1 MLNEGHLLYKS
12 LERCGIKLTNRHP
25 DVKEP
30 GKKDGLIVGL
40 DEKSRVEKI
49 EFRNSED
56 IKKLWTIREGNHNSF
71 PVLKLQRPIWKV
83 DKEDALRKN
92 LGSLKKDE
100 TEKRKLIFEEKR
112 ELNITET
119 EINWWKRLQER
130 VTKILPYFETEETE
144 YQALPEL
151 MNRFLGSKLGDFIN
165 DLLTKLKR
173 IENDIPYS
181 LLENILIGNK
191 WDKKKQEY
199 VAEIP
204 IILDVSNW
212 EDFYIRVASPKFE
225 DFVSQCLFKMQ
236 EDSSTKPIY
245 CRGLSALSGIE
256 TILES
261 DKFPNPK
268 LPVIGNAYLF
278 SVNHQTPCQTRYK
291 KTSTDIIPI
300 GRKEANAI
308 QDSLNWITENS
319 RKGKTWYA
327 IPGLMDKKDLLIV
340 YIDNKP
346 DININ
351 KAHMLGGVS
360 KNDFSES
367 NYEATAKVVIDALK
381 GKEIVK
387 ANDLIRI
394 FVLRKAD
401 PGRTQLSL
409 QRVYTISELVK
420 ADELWQEA
428 AKNNPSFSL
437 PFFRKEIERV
447 TVKKQIK
454 SESISQ
460 FFNNNELNTIFLSP
474 WCPFP
479 ADLVQITQ
487 KQWIRFGQD
496 TSSVAGISLGDVYDL
511 FFDLHNKQSHLTENA
526 LQITIQRIQPL
537 LIGFGNADHKNEIR
551 DFNTEAKFTV
561 LKAISILSIY
571 LYKLGIR
578 KENYMKDTFFNI
590 GRFLSLI
597 DTLHYEYC
605 KNVRSGSIPPQLLG
619 NAHLQIA
626 LDNPVAAFDILSRRI
641 NVYQAWTRKEKGEQA
656 KLGRWAVSELGKV
669 SSLLAEKNLPTKTT
683 SLERAQILLGY
694 LAKTD
699 KKTETDL
706 SEEIKEEIN

>member
-1 MLNEGHLLYKS
+1 MLNEGYLLHKS
-12 LERCGIKLTNRHP
+12 LERCGIKIIKRHP
-25 DVKEP
+25 DIKEP

-40 DEKSRVEKI
+40 DEKSRVEMI

-56 IKKLWTIREGNHNSF
+56 ISKLWTIRDGNHNSF
-71 PVLKLQRPIWKV
+71 PVLKLQKPIWNV
-83 DKEDALRKN
+83 NKEDALRKN
-92 LGSLKKDE
+92 LGSLKKNE
-100 TEKRKLIFEEKR
+100 NEKRELIFEENR

-119 EINWWKRLQER
+119 EINWWNRLQEK
-130 VTKILPYFETEETE
+130 VTKILPFFKTEETK
-144 YQALPEL
+144 YQALPKL
-151 MNRFLGSKLGDFIN
+151 MNRFLGSKVEYFIN
-165 DLLTKLKR
+165 DLLTKLKQIR
-173 IENDIPYS
+173 NDIPYS

-191 WDKKKQEY
+191 WDNKKQEY
-199 VAEIP
+199 VSGIP
-204 IILDVSNW
+204 IILDVSDW
-212 EDFYIRVASPKFE
+212 EKFSIRVASPKFE

-236 EDSSTKPIY
+236 EDSSTKSIFHK
-245 CRGLSALSGIE
+245 GISALSGE
-256 TILES
+256 DTILEC

-268 LPVIGNAYLF
+268 LPEISNTYLF
-278 SVNHQTPCQTRYK
+278 SVNDQTPCQTRYK

-308 QDSLNWITENS
+308 QDSLNWITDNS
-319 RKGKTWYA
+319 REGKTWYA

-346 DININ
+346 DINVN
-351 KAHMLGGVS
+351 KAHLLGGVS

-394 FVLRKAD
+394 FALRKAD

-420 ADELWQEA
+420 ADEIWQEA
-428 AKNNPSFSL
+428 AKNYPPFSL
-437 PFFRKEIERV
+437 PFFRKEIERG
-447 TVKKQIK
+447 TAKKQIK
-454 SESISQ
+454 SELISQ
-460 FFNNNELNTIFLSP
+460 FLNISESNTIFLSP

-479 ADLVQITQ
+479 ADIVQITQ
-487 KQWIRFGQD
+487 KQWIRLGQD
-496 TSSVAGISLGDVYDL
+496 TSSVSGISLGDVYDL
-511 FFDLHNKQSHLTENA
+511 FFDLLNKQIHLTENA
-526 LQITIQRIQPL
+526 LQITIQRVQPL
-537 LIGFGNADHKNEIR
+537 LIGLGNADHKNEIG
-551 DFNTEAKFTV
+551 DFNTEAKFIV

-571 LYKLGIR
+571 LYKLGNR

-605 KNVRSGSIPPQLLG
+605 KNVRNGSIPPQLLG

-669 SSLLAEKNLPTKTT
+669 SNLLAEKNLPTNTT
-683 SLERAQILLGY
+683 SVERAQILLGY

-706 SEEIKEEIN
+706 SEEMKEEIN

>member
-12 LERCGIKLTNRHP
+12 LERCGIKLTKRHP

-40 DEKSRVEKI
+40 DEKSRIEMI

-56 IKKLWTIREGNHNSF
+56 ITKLWTIREGNHNSF

-119 EINWWKRLQER
+119 EINWWNRVQER
-130 VTKILPYFETEETE
+130 VTKILPYFETEKTE
-144 YQALPEL
+144 YQALPQL
-151 MNRFLGSKLGDFIN
+151 MNRFLGSKLEDFIN

-191 WDKKKQEY
+191 WDNKKQEY

-236 EDSSTKPIY
+236 EDSSAKPIY
-245 CRGLSALSGIE
+245 CKGLSALSGIE

-308 QDSLNWITENS
+308 QDSLNWITEKS
-319 RKGKTWYA
+319 REGKTWYA

-346 DININ
+346 DMNVN

-367 NYEATAKVVIDALK
+367 NYEATAKVVIDTLK

-409 QRVYTISELVK
+409 QRVYKISELVK

-428 AKNNPSFSL
+428 AKNNPPFSL
-437 PFFRKEIERV
+437 LFFRKEIERV

-496 TSSVAGISLGDVYDL
+496 TSSVAGISLGDAYDL

-537 LIGFGNADHKNEIR
+537 LIGSGNADHKNEIGG
-551 DFNTEAKFTV
+551 FNTEAKFTV

-605 KNVRSGSIPPQLLG
+605 KNVRNGSIPPQLLG

-626 LDNPVAAFDILSRRI
+626 LDNPVAALDILSRRI

-699 KKTETDL
+699 KKTETDF
-706 SEEIKEEIN
+706 SKEIKEEIN

>member
-1 MLNEGHLLYKS
+1 
-12 LERCGIKLTNRHP
+12 
-25 DVKEP
+25 
-30 GKKDGLIVGL
+30 
-40 DEKSRVEKI
+40 
-49 EFRNSED
+49 
-56 IKKLWTIREGNHNSF
+56 
-71 PVLKLQRPIWKV
+71 
-83 DKEDALRKN
+83 
-92 LGSLKKDE
+92 
-100 TEKRKLIFEEKR
+100 
-112 ELNITET
+112 
-119 EINWWKRLQER
+119 
-130 VTKILPYFETEETE
+130 
-144 YQALPEL
+144 
-151 MNRFLGSKLGDFIN
+151 GSKLEDFIN
-165 DLLTKLKR
+165 DLLSKLKQ
-173 IENDIPYS
+173 IENNIPYS
-181 LLENILIGNK
+181 LLESILIGNK
-191 WDKKKQEY
+191 WDNKKQEY

-204 IILDVSNW
+204 IILDVSDW
-212 EDFYIRVASPKFE
+212 EDFSIRVASPKFE

-236 EDSSTKPIY
+236 EDSSTKTKN
-245 CRGLSALSGIE
+245 CKGLSALSGKE

-278 SVNHQTPCQTRYK
+278 SVNDQTPCQTRYK

-319 RKGKTWYA
+319 REGKTWYA
-327 IPGLMDKKDLLIV
+327 IPGLMDKKELLIV

-346 DININ
+346 DINVN

-360 KNDFSES
+360 KIDFSES
-367 NYEATAKVVIDALK
+367 NYEATANVVVDALK
-381 GKEIVK
+381 GKEIVR

-394 FVLRKAD
+394 FALRKAD

-428 AKNNPSFSL
+428 AKNYPPFSL
-437 PFFRKEIERV
+437 PFFRKEIERL
-447 TVKKQIK
+447 TAKKQFK
-454 SESISQ
+454 SGLISK
-460 FFNNNELNTIFLSP
+460 FFNNNESNTIFFSP

-479 ADLVQITQ
+479 GDIVQFTQ
-487 KQWIRFGQD
+487 KQFIRLGKD
-496 TSSVAGISLGDVYDL
+496 ISLVPGISLGDAYDI
-511 FFDLHNKQSHLTENA
+511 FFDLKIGKNHLIINV
-526 LQITIQRIQPL
+526 LRITIQRSLPL
-537 LIGFGNADHKNEIR
+537 LIGFGNADHKNELG

-605 KNVRSGSIPPQLLG
+605 KNVRNGSIPPQLLG

-626 LDNPVAAFDILSRRI
+626 LDNPVAALDILSRRI

-669 SSLLAEKNLPTKTT
+669 SSLLVEKNLPTKTT

-706 SEEIKEEIN
+706 SKEIKEEIN

>member
-706 SEEIKEEIN
+706 SEEIKEEIK

>member
-1 MLNEGHLLYKS
+1 MLNEGYLLYKS
-12 LERCGIKLTNRHP
+12 LERVGIKLTKRHP
-25 DVKEP
+25 DIKKP
-30 GKKDGLIVGL
+30 GKKEGLIVGL
-40 DEKSRVEKI
+40 DEKSRVEII
-49 EFRNSED
+49 EFRNSDD
-56 IKKLWTIREGNHNSF
+56 ISKLWTIREGNHNSF
-71 PVLKLQRPIWKV
+71 PVLKLQRPIWRV
-83 DKEDALRKN
+83 DKEDDLRKN

-100 TEKRKLIFEEKR
+100 TEKRELIFEKNR
-112 ELNITET
+112 ELNITESET
-119 EINWWKRLQER
+119 NWWKRLQER
-130 VTKILPYFETEETE
+130 VEKILPFFETEETE

-151 MNRFLGSKLGDFIN
+151 MKRFLGSELEDFIN

-173 IENDIPYS
+173 TENDIPYS
-181 LLENILIGNK
+181 LLENILIGK
-191 WDKKKQEY
+191 WDNKKQEY
-199 VAEIP
+199 IAEIP
-204 IILDVSNW
+204 ITLDVSDW
-212 EDFYIRVASPKFE
+212 ENFSNRVASPKFE

-236 EDSSTKPIY
+236 EDSSTKSNSY
-245 CRGLSALSGIE
+245 KRLSALSGKE

-278 SVNHQTPCQTRYK
+278 SVNDQTPCQTRYK
-291 KTSTDIIPI
+291 KTATDIIPI

-319 RKGKTWYA
+319 REGKTWYA
-327 IPGLMDKKDLLIV
+327 IPGLMNKKDLLIV

-346 DININ
+346 DINVN

-360 KNDFSES
+360 KDDFSES
-367 NYEATAKVVIDALK
+367 SYEATAKVVIDALK

-394 FVLRKAD
+394 FALRKAD

-420 ADELWQEA
+420 ADELWRKA
-428 AKNNPSFSL
+428 AKNYPYFSL
-437 PFFRKEIERV
+437 PFFRKEVEKVR
-447 TVKKQIK
+447 TKRQTM

-460 FFNNNELNTIFLSP
+460 FLNNSESNTVLLSP

-479 ADLVQITQ
+479 ADIVQITQ
-487 KQWIRFGQD
+487 KQWIRFGKD
-496 TSSVAGISLGDVYDL
+496 NYLVPGISLGEAYDI
-511 FFDLHNKQSHLTENA
+511 FFDLKTGKNHLIINV
-526 LQITIQRIQPL
+526 LQITIQRVQPL
-537 LIGFGNADHKNEIR
+537 LIGLGNADHKNEIG

-605 KNVRSGSIPPQLLG
+605 KNVRNGSIPPQLLG

-656 KLGRWAVSELGKV
+656 KLGRWVVSELGKV

-694 LAKTD
+694 LARTE
-699 KKTETDL
+699 KKIETDL
-706 SEEIKEEIN
+706 SEEIDLESN